1 MTDLTSTVWL
11 YFPPATFISCVDYP
25 ESGKTVSKLEEWDC
39 PTDSNKEW
47 CWDQRLSQEEREKPG
62 RSVPQ
67 SWSIQYG
74 SGDLILL
81 AAFGSSPILEHSS
94 VITVG
99 CEPSTKGCILLIYC
113 KLFNKTGKIIVSI
126 YEKMINLLTKMCF

>member
-1 MTDLTSTVWL
+1 MPSSTDCRPVR
-11 YFPPATFISCVDYP
+11 VGREMDR
-25 ESGKTVSKLEEWDC
+25 EERGKKGSGLSQSHGDKDTEMEKETRRRDTERDEE
-39 PTDSNKEW
+39 EW

-81 AAFGSSPILEHSS
+81 ALFIS
-94 VITVG
+94 
-99 CEPSTKGCILLIYC
+99 LI
-113 KLFNKTGKIIVSI
+113 NI
-126 YEKMINLLTKMCF
+126 